1 MLASKLAPLVSASL
15 TILHP
20 VTYPLVKLLERVVPD
35 ESDDEEEYN
44 RAELSALVRLQF
56 EERIKSLRQKELA
69 ASMNV
74 KSGPNRRTTLRG
86 LHMANQ
92 LQTEKQRQQ
101 QLIHDS
107 YFNSSRN
114 WRRLKN
120 EIMEAVTEKQ
130 QIISSEST
138 GNIFGGLFDVGEKE
152 AGDGKP
158 THCPRSLSNS
168 SASTT
173 ASEHPFEQIAPPL
186 ERTEV
191 RAVEGALNLK
201 TMCAL
206 DVYTPI
212 RQIYA
217 VPEDLELSKQKIA
230 EIYGEGYSRVPV
242 YDPKGKHCTAMKG
255 ILMTRQLIMI
265 DWDDERTV
273 SSLPIYIPPCVSP
286 RMNLIRLL
294 HLLRKGGSLIAFV
307 CAGPHIAERA
317 LDEGRAIPPEAGFM
331 GLVTLQDVLESV
343 IQERIYD
350 EEDISER
357 NLASAVLT
365 NWAATVLQ
373 RFAKRQK
380 LRRVNSIEGS
390 AIHANQMSP
399 RNDNK
404 EAAVGERS
412 PLLKSS

>member
-1 MLASKLAPLVSASL
+1 MLAAKLGPLLSASM

-20 VTYPLVKLLERVVPD
+20 ITYPLVKLLDRVVPP

-56 EERIKSLRQKELA
+56 EERIKAQRQKEMA
-69 ASMNV
+69 DSMNI
-74 KSGPNRRTTLRG
+74 KSGPKRRSTLRG

-101 QLIHDS
+101 QLINDS

-130 QIISSEST
+130 QLTSSDS
-138 GNIFGGLFDVGEKE
+138 GNNIFGSLFDVGEKE
-152 AGDGKP
+152 AGEEKP
-158 THCPRSLSNS
+158 THRRSLSHS
-168 SASTT
+168 SASTA
-173 ASEHPFEQIAPPL
+173 ASDHPFEQIAPPL

-217 VPEDLELSKQKIA
+217 VPEDLELSKQNIA
-230 EIYGEGYSRVPV
+230 EIYGQGYSRVPV
-242 YDPKGKHCTAMKG
+242 YDPKGKDCTAMKG

-273 SSLPIYIPPCVSP
+273 SSLHLYIPPCVSP

-294 HLLRKGGSLIAFV
+294 HLLRKGGSLIAFI

-317 LDEGRAIPPEAGFM
+317 LNEGRAIPPEAGFM

-380 LRRVNSIEGS
+380 LRRVNSNDGS
-390 AIHANQMSP
+390 VANQVSP
-399 RNDNK
+399 RNDNRGVAPD
-404 EAAVGERS
+404 EGT
-412 PLLKSS
+412 PLLS